1 MNNRYL
7 TTAWLDEP
15 SLPTP
20 QPAERKCL
28 VCARRFM
35 SSDIGNRICGC
46 CKADE
51 EEEWGSAALRE
62 DFSVGVPDQ
71 TLE

>member
-7 TTAWLDEP
+7 RTAWLDEP
-15 SLPTP
+15 SPP
-20 QPAERKCL
+20 KPHPAARTCPP
-28 VCARRFM
+28 CPRRFM
-35 SSDIGNRICGC
+35 SSDVGHRICDR
-46 CKADE
+46 CKGDE